1 MKHALI
7 GSLLG
12 LWLSLVS
19 TTAAA
24 LPTGQNESEAMARAM
39 WTMMT
44 WLAEQFDQDI
54 PAERGGYP
62 YGYPDP
68 GPYLDPKRH
77 PDYWRRGAP
86 PLYTLNPASPWS
98 YFGPSNPW
106 EEPTSGYSGQR
117 PAPPRPEVAA
127 ERQPPQPGQYPPP
140 DYANSLHNPSQ
151 QPPPPAGP
159 PSEYPPADYAP
170 YDQVRE
176 HRRAAP
182 WLDEPY
188 GQAVPRDSRSPSGR
202 APVTH
207 RQSSPPEQASPRSNW
222 QPRERS
228 SHAAESA
235 WRGEQPYTDSYGRYG
250 DAPDGGTALPAP
262 QRHSWGG
269 NVDLDGV
276 WESPN
281 GERWLVRGNRFWVQA
296 GPDSY
301 REGRFEIRDN
311 SLFAQV
317 PKAGVSAIYEYMQ
330 MGDTLMLRDRDGN
343 TLLFNRVER

>member
-44 WLAEQFDQDI
+44 WLAEQFDQDS

-68 GPYLDPKRH
+68 GPYLDPSRH
-77 PDYWRRGAP
+77 PDYWRHGRP

-106 EEPTSGYSGQR
+106 EEPTSGYSGQT
-117 PAPPRPEVAA
+117 PAPPRPAVAG
-127 ERQPPQPGQYPPP
+127 ERQPPQPGQYPPK
-140 DYANSLHNPSQ
+140 DYADSLHRPTQRSP
-151 QPPPPAGP
+151 QPAEP
-159 PSEYPPADYAP
+159 PSGYPPADYAP
-170 YDQVRE
+170 YAQPHE
-176 HRRAAP
+176 RRRP
-182 WLDEPY
+182 EQWPGEPY
-188 GQAVPRDSRSPSGR
+188 WQDAPRDSRPPPSTRRQTGGR
-202 APVTH
+202 
-207 RQSSPPEQASPRSNW
+207 EQALPRSNW
-222 QPRERS
+222 QPREYHSRD
-228 SHAAESA
+228 AESA
-235 WRGEQPYTDSYGRYG
+235 WRGNRSYTDSDGRYG
-250 DAPDGGTALPAP
+250 DPPSAGEGSTLPAP
-262 QRHSWGG
+262 QRHRWGG
-269 NVDLDGV
+269 SVDLDGV

-311 SLFAQV
+311 SLFAEV
-317 PKAGVSAIYEYMQ
+317 PEAGASAIYEYMQ